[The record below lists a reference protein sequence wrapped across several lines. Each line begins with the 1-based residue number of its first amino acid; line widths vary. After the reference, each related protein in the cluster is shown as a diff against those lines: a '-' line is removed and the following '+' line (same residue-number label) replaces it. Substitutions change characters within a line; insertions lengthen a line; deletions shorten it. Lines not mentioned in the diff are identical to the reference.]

1 MKKARWLSLVTLAS
15 VLLLAACGD
24 KSQEEVIEELDET
37 LQTMSGYQTEATMT
51 MQTGQEPRQYD
62 VEIAHMQNEENRYYR
77 VELQNEDEEQNQM
90 ILRNDEGVFLLTPAL
105 NKSFRFQSD
114 WPNNNSQIYLYESL
128 IGDILTDT
136 EREFAVEED
145 RYVFE
150 TNTNYQNQNL
160 HQQEIV
166 LNSDDLSPHAVRVF
180 DEDYNTLVEVVF
192 ESFTL
197 NETLE
202 REEFD
207 MDANM
212 ESGEEGEEPTAVE
225 EEEEGATTFDV
236 FMPSH
241 EPANTELAESEEVET
256 DVGKRVILTYEGD
269 QPFTIIQQPASISAA
284 SGTSPTEL
292 GYGEPEVLGDVVG
305 VMSEETLTWTSGGIE
320 FIIASDSMESEE
332 MSAIAESMTSS
343 SAK

>member
-1 MKKARWLSLVTLAS
+1 MKKAGWLSLVALAS
-15 VLLLAACGD
+15 VVLLAACGE

-37 LQTMSGYQTEATMT
+37 LQTMDGYQTEATMT

-62 VEIAHMQNEENRYYR
+62 VDIAHMQNEENRYYR

-114 WPNNNSQIYLYESL
+114 WPNNNSQMYLYESL

-136 EREFAVEED
+136 EREFAVEENQ
-145 RYVFE
+145 YVFE

-166 LNSDDLSPHAVRVF
+166 LNSDDLSPHSVRVF
-180 DEDYNTLVEVVF
+180 DEDYNTLVEVAF
-192 ESFTL
+192 ESFAL

-202 REEFD
+202 RDEFD

-212 ESGEEGEEPTAVE
+212 ESEETEEPAAVE
-225 EEEEGATTFDV
+225 EEEAEDPLDV
-236 FMPSH
+236 FMPSY
-241 EPANTELAESEEVET
+241 EPENTELSQSEEVET
-256 DVGKRVILTYEGD
+256 DIGQRVILTYEGD
-269 QPFTIIQQPASISAA
+269 RPFTIIQQPASVSAA
-284 SGTSPTEL
+284 SGTAPTEL
-292 GYGEPEVLGDVVG
+292 GQGEPTVLGDVVG
-305 VMSEETLTWTSGGIE
+305 VMSNETLTWTENGVE
-320 FIIASDSMESEE
+320 FILASDSLENEE
-332 MSAIAESMTSS
+332 MSAIAESMTST

>member
-1 MKKARWLSLVTLAS
+1 MVALAS
-15 VLLLAACGD
+15 VVLLAACGE

-37 LQTMSGYQTEATMT
+37 LQTMDGYQTEATMT

-62 VEIAHMQNEENRYYR
+62 VDIAHMQNEENRYYR

-114 WPNNNSQIYLYESL
+114 WPNNNSQMYLYESL

-136 EREFAVEED
+136 EREFAVEENQ
-145 RYVFE
+145 YVFE

-166 LNSDDLSPHAVRVF
+166 LNSDDLSPHSVRVF
-180 DEDYNTLVEVVF
+180 DEDYNTLVEVAF
-192 ESFTL
+192 ESFAL

-202 REEFD
+202 RDEFD

-212 ESGEEGEEPTAVE
+212 ESEETEEPAAVE
-225 EEEEGATTFDV
+225 EEEAEDPLDV
-236 FMPSH
+236 FMPSY
-241 EPANTELAESEEVET
+241 EPENTELSQSEEVET
-256 DVGKRVILTYEGD
+256 DIGQRVILTYEGD
-269 QPFTIIQQPASISAA
+269 RPFTIIQQPASVSAA
-284 SGTSPTEL
+284 SGTAPTEL
-292 GYGEPEVLGDVVG
+292 GQGEPTVLGDVVG
-305 VMSEETLTWTSGGIE
+305 VMSNETLTWTENGVE
-320 FIIASDSMESEE
+320 FILASDSLENEE
-332 MSAIAESMTSS
+332 MSAIAESMTST